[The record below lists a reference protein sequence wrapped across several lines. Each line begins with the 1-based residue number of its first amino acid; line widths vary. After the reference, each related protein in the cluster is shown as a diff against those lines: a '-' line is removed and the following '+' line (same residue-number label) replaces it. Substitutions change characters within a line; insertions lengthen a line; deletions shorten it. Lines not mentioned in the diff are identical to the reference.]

1 MSSNQHLPLT
11 DVRGIGPSAA
21 LRMKQYGILTANQL
35 AGMSIAEFKLN
46 CPSLEKKGEAFVK
59 GARRLL
65 KRAGGVAAPTNKTQT
80 GYQVD
85 SGPDVVESRP
95 VVDDQVSRPDE
106 ARETKKT
113 KKGKKNKSPVATLD
127 GKESVEKK
135 SKSDEKK
142 KRKKKDK
149 LSEQDKKE
157 KKEKKEKKGAKKDKE
172 GKKADQKKKLDKK
185 DNSSDKKKKKEKKRD
200 KKDKG

>member
-11 DVRGIGPSAA
+11 DVRGIGPSVA

-35 AGMSIAEFKLN
+35 AGMSIAEFKLS

-65 KRAGGVAAPTNKTQT
+65 KRAGGVAAPNNKTQT

-113 KKGKKNKSPVATLD
+113 KKGKKSKSPVATLD
-127 GKESVEKK
+127 GKESLEKK

-149 LSEQDKKE
+149 LIEQGKKE
-157 KKEKKEKKGAKKDKE
+157 KKEKKEKKGAKKAKE

-185 DNSSDKKKKKEKKRD
+185 DDSSDKKKKKEKKE
-200 KKDKG
+200 KK